1 MHPIRWNKRRLVS
14 VALSGIV
21 LYLILSAKYNNFTAE
36 IVIKNQKPEDVWNFV
51 ADFSKM
57 KLLNPTM
64 YKSLNHS

>member
-21 LYLILSAKYNNFTAE
+21 LYLILSAKYNKFTAE

-64 YKSLNHS
+64 YKV